1 MESDAE
7 RHLPMLE
14 IEGRQVYRLQSPR
27 LEGRHLL
34 WFKAWNSRSVLA
46 HARSTALRVLQPLG
60 WRIAEAPNK
69 CLPCSKV
76 FNPAGSSF
84 LLARAPQGN
93 WEISN

>member
-7 RHLPMLE
+7 RHSPRLE

-46 HARSTALRVLQPLG
+46 QSGAQHCGFCNRWGGA
-60 WRIAEAPNK
+60 
-69 CLPCSKV
+69 
-76 FNPAGSSF
+76 
-84 LLARAPQGN
+84 
-93 WEISN
+93 